1 MYTCGPT
8 VYDYAHIG
16 NYRAYIFEDQLRR
29 YLKLKG
35 FNVTQVMNLTD
46 VDDKIIRDSIK
57 QGINFR
63 EFTKP
68 YKKAFFDDLDTLRIE
83 RAEHYPA
90 ATEHVQDMV
99 NIVKK
104 LLDKGLAYKTND

>member
-8 VYDYAHIG
+8 VYNYAHIG

-29 YLKLKG
+29 YLELKG
-35 FNVTQVMNLTD
+35 FDVKQVMNLTD

-57 QGINFR
+57 EGTNFK

-68 YKKAFFDDLDTLRIE
+68 YKKAFFEDLDTLRIE
-83 RAEHYPA
+83 PAEHYPA
-90 ATEHVQDMV
+90 ATEHVEEMV
-99 NIVKK
+99 GIVKQ
-104 LLDKGLAYKTND
+104 LLDNGLAYK